1 MFDQPVGWQKS
12 ESRWCY
18 GATILLYDG
27 RFDKHSLGRNRSNSG
42 RDDEIFQI
50 TQSLPDNISLWQAIH
65 NLSQAIHK
73 QYRSMIPREIAFLL
87 HLRPGLVWEANCT
100 LSSLTGERERES
112 LHLSSLSGREIDG
125 YLQVW
130 VILVQVE
137 PQVCSILDSC
147 FGTILDTFAIWV

>member
-50 TQSLPDNISLWQAIH
+50 TQSLADNISWWQAIH

-73 QYRSMIPREIAFLL
+73 PCMQYTINRQAIHDPSWNCILAPPLPRARVRSQLYPLFQIHWP
-87 HLRPGLVWEANCT
+87 
-100 LSSLTGERERES
+100 ERERES
-112 LHLSSLSGREIDG
+112 SPLFPIWERDRWILTSVSHFGSSWPPSM
-125 YLQVW
+125 
-130 VILVQVE
+130 
-137 PQVCSILDSC
+137 
-147 FGTILDTFAIWV
+147 

>member
-50 TQSLPDNISLWQAIH
+50 TQSLADNISWWQAIH

-73 QYRSMIPREIAFLL
+73 QCMQYTINRQAIQKHDPSWNCILAPPLPWARVRSQLYPLFIDR
-87 HLRPGLVWEANCT
+87 R
-100 LSSLTGERERES
+100 ERERES
-112 LHLSSLSGREIDG
+112 SPLFPIWERDRWILTSVSHFGSSWPPSM
-125 YLQVW
+125 
-130 VILVQVE
+130 
-137 PQVCSILDSC
+137 
-147 FGTILDTFAIWV
+147 

>member
-50 TQSLPDNISLWQAIH
+50 TQSLADNISLWQAIH

-73 QYRSMIPREIAFLL
+73 QYTSMIPREIAFLL
-87 HLRPGLVWEANCT
+87 HLCPGLVWEANCT

-112 LHLSSLSGREIDG
+112 SPLFPIWERDRWILTSVSHFGSSWSMKHFGWFVFWDNFRHLC
-125 YLQVW
+125 YLGL
-130 VILVQVE
+130 I
-137 PQVCSILDSC
+137 
-147 FGTILDTFAIWV
+147 